1 MNWSDFWVGERDVA
15 TVNGKV
21 IGIPALVDN
30 LAVVY
35 NKTLFASAGLP
46 AAGPGLDLEPV
57 HDRRAEADESREEA
71 VRHRLRD
78 AR

>member
-1 MNWSDFWVGERDVA
+1 MA

-35 NKTLFASAGLP
+35 NKKLFAQAGLP
-46 AAGPGLDLEPV
+46 RARRELDLAGV
-57 HDRRAEADESREEA
+57 RRPTRRS
-71 VRHRLRD
+71 
-78 AR
+78 